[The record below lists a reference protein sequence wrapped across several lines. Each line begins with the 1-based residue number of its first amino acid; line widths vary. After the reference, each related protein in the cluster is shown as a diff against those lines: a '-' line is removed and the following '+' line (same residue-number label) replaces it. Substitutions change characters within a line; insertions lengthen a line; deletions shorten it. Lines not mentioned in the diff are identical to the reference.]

1 MSMIE
6 LDDGPSTPPETPA
19 EAPRAPAP
27 AVVPT
32 PPPPPDLPRSPAE
45 IEEEDELPPS
55 RTREVPEEVRD
66 LLSQFGDDAG
76 FMLKI
81 ERAYPMEDAGFQ
93 YSVPLDSSF
102 SEEELKRTCGGR
114 VFRLKVYDGQN
125 KYVTCRTVRIDDVP
139 RRDGVPIVHK
149 KDEEEKKPSELGELA
164 GVLREMLTRQQ
175 AAQERQQALIEKL
188 LLEGTGDGGGDQ
200 PDALG
205 MLEQTA
211 AVIAAV
217 REMAPS
223 VGAGGEGAGDASSA
237 LMLKFGEKL
246 LDKLDSKKDEKKK
259 EAPATPGKTI
269 RILRRGPA
277 APPGAPRSP
286 VPPGR
291 PAPPPPA
298 AAAAPPAPP
307 PPAAAAAPLPPELEK
322 DFGPSPPLSAVPDE
336 DAGVDESS
344 TDEGFEITP
353 DDVLEGLSSMPLEEA
368 AQVVRGL
375 FHKLTPA
382 DQEKAVKII
391 IS

>member
-1 MSMIE
+1 MLE
-6 LDDGPSTPPETPA
+6 LDDSPPTPPETPA

-27 AVVPT
+27 AVVPP
-32 PPPPPDLPRSPAE
+32 PPPPPDLPRSPADLE
-45 IEEEDELPPS
+45 DEEELPPS
-55 RTREVPEEVRD
+55 RSREVPAEVQD
-66 LLSQFGDDAG
+66 LLSQFGDDGG

-149 KDEEEKKPSELGELA
+149 RDEDEKKPSELGELA

-188 LLEGTGDGGGDQ
+188 LLEGGGDGGGEQ

-223 VGAGGEGAGDASSA
+223 VGAGGEGGGDASSA

-246 LDKLDSKKDEKKK
+246 LDKLDSKKEEKKK
-259 EAPATPGKTI
+259 ESP
-269 RILRRGPA
+269 
-277 APPGAPRSP
+277 APPGKQIRIIRRAPADPPRDH
-286 VPPGR
+286 PPGR
-291 PAPPPPA
+291 PAPIPA
-298 AAAAPPAPP
+298 ALPIAAAAPPAPP
-307 PPAAAAAPLPPELEK
+307 PPAAASERIPPELGEEL
-322 DFGPSPPLSAVPDE
+322 GPAPPLAAVPDAE
-336 DAGVDESS
+336 ESVDISA
-344 TDEGFEITP
+344 TVEGFEITP
-353 DDVLEGLSSMPLEEA
+353 EDVLEGLSSMPLEEA

-375 FHKLTPA
+375 FHKLTPS